1 MGLNAE
7 EEQLNDYFN
16 SHNLL
21 DIETNKQYLTYAYNT
36 LERDYE
42 NRNFIF
48 DKSQKIKRDV
58 DFMLNNRI
66 DKLSNLEIN
75 NLAFMYWQAMLLEA
89 RNKQLDS
96 YLLYLEKN
104 RLPKDKFYV
113 PRSNCF
119 NRIGLIQALQD
130 MLDDKLDL
138 LTISL
143 PPGTGKAQPL
153 YSNVLTPKGYVK
165 MGDLKVGDKVIAADG
180 TSAKVLGVFPQ
191 GVKDVYEICLVDGS
205 KCQASGSHLFKVYS
219 KKNGYAIK
227 TLNFLLRGDFRKY
240 YIPVYL
246 KGKKPIYK
254 QIKTITKVSDFE
266 CQCIYIDNP
275 QHLYITDDGIITHN
289 TTLEKFFLSGVIGW
303 WPECSNLFYSHS
315 GDITRMF
322 YDGELD
328 ICTNAAE
335 YTWSEIFR
343 QQVTSTN
350 AKMEQ
355 FNVGK
360 YKPFQSVQC
369 TSVGSNNAGKVRVSN
384 KGYLLVDDLI
394 GSIEQALNINILDKL
409 WNSYS
414 VDARQ
419 RMLDGAKEII
429 IATRWSVHDPI
440 GRLQRLYEN
449 NNTGKRV
456 RFIAVPDIDP
466 ETDESNFNFTVNG
479 LSKEFFESQALVM
492 DEISYKCL
500 YKQKPVEREGLL
512 YREDE
517 LRYYTDLPQQEP
529 DAVIGVCDTKNTGSD
544 YMVLPVFY
552 RYGEDY
558 YLVDCVCDNSTDFN
572 VLYARMVDLII
583 EHNVQAIEF
592 ESNQGGRAIT
602 TTIRNMLAERNFICN
617 ITEKPTETNKEARI
631 IANSYHVKQKI
642 LFKEKGLIPAKSD
655 YATLMDQLKSYTQL
669 GKNKHDDVPDCL
681 ANFILYTNRKV
692 NRRQSHIS
700 KHIL

>member
-1 MGLNAE
+1 MSYCSTKEMAKTWGVSEGLVRRYCREGRIPTAVLE
-7 EEQLNDYFN
+7 EEGWLIPEGTPKPGTPEAEQKYMIISPIAKRVVYEHGKNNHFGIYEYIQV
-16 SHNLL
+16 NLAYSSCRMASNRL
-21 DIETNKQYLTYAYNT
+21 TRKQVIELYRT
-36 LERDYE
+36 
-42 NRNFIF
+42 
-48 DKSQKIKRDV
+48 
-58 DFMLNNRI
+58 
-66 DKLSNLEIN
+66 DKLTTSFEPAKIDDLIEIIN
-75 NLAFMYWQAMLLEA
+75 HFTCV
-89 RNKQLDS
+89 R
-96 YLLYLEKN
+96 
-104 RLPKDKFYV
+104 
-113 PRSNCF
+113 
-119 NRIGLIQALQD
+119 
-130 MLDDKLDL
+130 
-138 LTISL
+138 
-143 PPGTGKAQPL
+143 
-153 YSNVLTPKGYVK
+153 
-165 MGDLKVGDKVIAADG
+165 
-180 TSAKVLGVFPQ
+180 
-191 GVKDVYEICLVDGS
+191 
-205 KCQASGSHLFKVYS
+205 
-219 KKNGYAIK
+219 YAIK
-227 TLNFLLRGDFRKY
+227 TLNFLLRDDFRKY

-254 QIKTITKVSDFE
+254 QIRTITRVSDFE

-303 WPECSNLFYSHS
+303 WPDCSNLFYSHS

-479 LSKEFFESQALVM
+479 LSKEFFESQALFM

-517 LRYYTDLPQQEP
+517 LRYYTDLPQHEP
-529 DAVIGVCDTKNTGSD
+529 DAVIGICDTKNTGSD

-552 RYGEDY
+552 KYGEDY

-602 TTIRNMLAERNFICN
+602 TTIRNMLAERNFVCN

-692 NRRQSHIS
+692 NRRQSHIA